1 MTALIVIL
9 AIVLFLLL
17 LMLLPLTL
25 YIGFEDKLCLKL
37 GYLFIK
43 IRLFPLKP
51 KKPKRRRTK
60 KPSQKVKKAPKPD
73 KPKPEE
79 ENKLKEILDK
89 TGVSGFIEIISEIA
103 RIVGAGAM
111 GIVRHAVIKRLKLDV
126 DCGGEDAADAAI
138 SCGYIS
144 AAVYPALGII
154 LSAVKDYK
162 NTQININPDYDSE
175 EKKVKLDCAVRV
187 KPWWLIVSAVK
198 TAAGLIK
205 EALKLK
211 RQEII

>member
-25 YIGFEDKLCLKL
+25 YISFEDKLCLKL

-43 IRLFPLKP
+43 IQLFPEKP
-51 KKPKRRRTK
+51 KKKKKKQPDK
-60 KPSQKVKKAPKPD
+60 KPQKAQ
-73 KPKPEE
+73 KPKEPAQE
-79 ENKLKEILDK
+79 ENKLKEILAK
-89 TGVSGFIEIISEIA
+89 TGVSGFIEIIYEIA

-111 GIVRHAVIKRLKLDV
+111 GVVRHAVITRLKLDV

-162 NTQININPDYDSE
+162 NTQVSINPDYDSE
-175 EKKVKLDCAVRV
+175 EKKVKLDCSVRV